1 MNKKTLS
8 AIMTLALT
16 VMINGNVF
24 AAPSSSSS
32 DALKQAQDNKVQL
45 QKKVDTLNSQIN
57 EVINKIDSNK
67 KYMNNLARNI
77 KSTQSKLDTIENKSK
92 SQDVLFNKRVR
103 AMYMSGMDGYLNV
116 LLSSNNLSDFMSRM
130 DTISKVI
137 RFDKNIMA
145 KLKQDRQAISSQK
158 ENLVQ
163 ENNSLQALKSSN
175 ENTLSKLNKD
185 IQEQKSLLASATEK
199 ESELSAAQNSSNS
212 NSSKAE
218 LAYNSNNA
226 TLSRGTSGSVS
237 ASKSITVNA
246 TAYSGD
252 GITASGTS
260 TVRNSGGYSTIA
272 VDPRVI
278 PLGSRVYVEG
288 YGYAVADD
296 TGGAIKGNRI
306 DVFFP
311 SEAEAESWGVRSVTV
326 YILN

>member
-1 MNKKTLS
+1 
-8 AIMTLALT
+8 MTLALT

-45 QKKVDTLNSQIN
+45 QKKVDTLNTQIN
-57 EVINKIDSNK
+57 GVIDKIDSNK
-67 KYMNNLARNI
+67 KYMNNLSHSI
-77 KSTQSKLDTIENKSK
+77 KSTQSKLDTVENKSK

-103 AMYMSGMDGYLNV
+103 AMYMTGGMDGYANV
-116 LLSSNNLSDFMSRM
+116 ILSSTSLSDFMSRM
-130 DTISKVI
+130 DTVSKVI
-137 RFDKNIMA
+137 KFDKNIMA
-145 KLKQDRQAISSQK
+145 KLKEDRQAISKQK

-163 ENNSLQALKSSN
+163 QNNSLQALKASN
-175 ENTLSKLNKD
+175 ENTLSKLNND
-185 IQEQKSLLASATEK
+185 IQEQKTLLASANEK
-199 ESELSAAQNSSNS
+199 ESELSADQNSSAS
-212 NSSKAE
+212 GTE
-218 LAYNSNNA
+218 VAYNNSNA
-226 TLSRGTSGSVS
+226 TLSRGMSGSVS

-252 GITASGTS
+252 GITASGTA
-260 TVRNSGGYSTIA
+260 TMRNASGYSTIA

-311 SEAEAESWGVRSVTV
+311 SESEAQSWGVRSVTV